1 MKHSF
6 KFTFAVIL
14 SMGVLLT
21 AACCTPPA
29 KNIFHDKT
37 LQLIYTL
44 QNQRNTPALLLFLKN
59 ENPVYRKAAA
69 KAFASVQDP
78 AAVQPLAELFAD
90 AEESIRSAAA
100 YALGQ
105 TANNSAEPIL
115 IKTCQTEKSAAV
127 KQDILEAL
135 GKCGTTEGLAFLT
148 GLNIP
153 PEETNLLTG
162 QAWGLY
168 RFAVRNIISP
178 PGTARAVELINPTKP
193 EKVRFIAANYLSRT
207 RGIDLQEFAAQLLQ
221 AFEKEQNLFTRMNLV
236 SAMGKAVK
244 PEILDCLKALLTQVG
259 HVDYRVKVNALRA
272 LQGFAY
278 QSTRELLL
286 NGVKDENTNV
296 SVAASEFLLASGK
309 GEDAQVYLDTA
320 LNLTHVR
327 HVRTRAAL
335 LAAALK
341 YAARDNKEL
350 RDKISG
356 VIMAAYKKAPDNYA
370 KAYYLGALAG
380 DYVHYAFVQ
389 TETFANKGNIIGST
403 GITAL
408 VEMGRDA
415 IEKKDEKMAAV
426 FAGIFKEAIGTGD
439 TALIGTAAGILREP
453 EMNFKTYFKDVS
465 FFTTALDKCLL
476 PQDIDAYLE
485 LRQTM
490 DFFNGTKT
498 AAEKPPLQNKP
509 IDWQLV
515 TSIDPDRR
523 VKIKTVKGDIV
534 IRVLVNESPG
544 SASNF
549 VQLIKDGFYKE
560 SYIHRVAPNFV
571 IQDGC
576 PRGDGWGSPPYSIG
590 SELGPRYYEEGS
602 VGMAS
607 SGKDT
612 ESSQW
617 FITHSPTPHLDGRY
631 TIFGQ
636 VVSGMEVVHKL
647 EVGDKILGFELK

>member
-21 AACCTPPA
+21 AACCPSSG
-29 KNIFHDKT
+29 KNIFQDKN

-44 QNQRNTPALLLFLKN
+44 QNQRNTAQLLPYLKD
-59 ENPVYRKAAA
+59 ENPVYRKAAVI
-69 KAFASVQDP
+69 AFASVQDP
-78 AAVQPLAELFAD
+78 AAVQSLAELFTD
-90 AEESIRSAAA
+90 TDEGIRSAAA

-105 TANNSAEPIL
+105 TANISAEPIL
-115 IKTCQTEKSAAV
+115 IKTYQAEKSPAV

-135 GKCGTTEGLAFLT
+135 GKCGTFEGLAFLT

-168 RFAVRNIISP
+168 RFAIRNIISQ
-178 PGTARAVELINPTKP
+178 PGTARAIDLINPIVP
-193 EKVRFIAANYLSRT
+193 EKVRFIAVNYLSRT
-207 RGIDLQEFAAQLLQ
+207 RGIDLQEYSSQLLQ

-244 PEILDCLKALLTQVG
+244 PEILDCLKALLTPG
-259 HVDYRVKVNALRA
+259 NIVDYRIKVNALRA

-278 QSTRELLL
+278 PTTRELLL
-286 NGVKDENTNV
+286 KGVKDENTNV
-296 SVAASEFLLASGK
+296 SVTAAEFLQAFGK
-309 GEDAQVYLDTA
+309 AEDAQVYLDTA
-320 LNLTHVR
+320 LDLT

-341 YAARDNKEL
+341 FAAWDNKEL
-350 RDKISG
+350 RQKISG
-356 VIMAAYKKAPDNYA
+356 DIMDAYKKVPDKYA

-380 DYVHYAFVQ
+380 DYAHYAFVQ
-389 TETFANKGNIIGST
+389 AETFANKGNIIGST

-408 VEMGRDA
+408 VEMAR
-415 IEKKDEKMAAV
+415 EVNQQKDEKMMPV
-426 FAGIFKEAIGTGD
+426 FAGIFQEAIGSGD

-453 EMNFKTYFKDVS
+453 GMNFKTYFKDVS
-465 FFTTALDKCLL
+465 FLTTALDKCQL
-476 PQDIDAYLE
+476 PQDIDAFLE
-485 LRQTM
+485 LRQTL

-515 TSIDPDRR
+515 TSIDPDRQ

-534 IRVLVNESPG
+534 IRLLVNESPG

-560 SYIHRVAPNFV
+560 SYIHRVATNFV

-636 VVSGMEVVHKL
+636 VVSGMDVVHKL
-647 EVGDKILGFELK
+647 EVGDKILEFEL

>member
-1 MKHSF
+1 MKLSF
-6 KFTFAVIL
+6 KCLFAVIL

-21 AACCTPPA
+21 AACCPSSE
-29 KNIFHDKT
+29 KNIFQDKN

-44 QNQRNTPALLLFLKN
+44 QNQRNTAQLLPYLKD
-59 ENPVYRKAAA
+59 ENPVYRKAAVT
-69 KAFASVQDP
+69 AFASVQDP

-90 AEESIRSAAA
+90 TDEGIRSAAA

-105 TANNSAEPIL
+105 TGSNTAEPIL
-115 IKTCQTEKSAAV
+115 IKTCQTEKSPAV

-168 RFAVRNIISP
+168 RFATRNIISQ
-178 PGTARAVELINPTKP
+178 PGTARAIELINPTKP
-193 EKVRFIAANYLSRT
+193 EKVRFIAANYLSRA
-207 RGIDLQEFAAQLLQ
+207 RGIDLQEYSSQLLQ

-244 PEILDCLKALLTQVG
+244 PEILDCLKTLLIPG
-259 HVDYRVKVNALRA
+259 GNVDYRVKVNALRA
-272 LQGFAY
+272 LQRFDY

-286 NGVKDENTNV
+286 NNAKDGNANISAT
-296 SVAASEFLLASGK
+296 AAEFLQAYGK
-309 GEDAQVYLDTA
+309 PEDAQIYLETA
-320 LNLTHVR
+320 LGLS
-327 HVRTRAAL
+327 HVRTRAGL

-341 YAARDNKEL
+341 FTAWDNKEL
-350 RDKISG
+350 REKISG
-356 VIMAAYKKAPDNYA
+356 VIMDAYKKTPDKYA

-380 DYVHYAFVQ
+380 DYTHYVFVQ

-408 VEMGRDA
+408 VDMGRGA
-415 IEKKDEKMAAV
+415 VEKKDEKMATV
-426 FAGIFKEAIGTGD
+426 FAGIFQEAIGSGD

-453 EMNFKTYFKDVS
+453 AMNFKTYFKDV
-465 FFTTALDKCLL
+465 FFLTAALDKCHL

-509 IDWQLV
+509 IDWILV
-515 TSIDPDRR
+515 TSIAPDRQ

-534 IRVLVNESPG
+534 IRLLVNESPG

-549 VQLIKDGFYKE
+549 VQLIKDKFYKE
-560 SYIHRVAPNFV
+560 SYIHRVATNFV

-576 PRGDGWGSPPYSIG
+576 PRGDGWGSPPYAIG

-636 VVSGMEVVHKL
+636 VVSGMDVVHKL
-647 EVGDKILGFELK
+647 EVGDKILEFEL

>member
-1 MKHSF
+1 MKLSF

-14 SMGVLLT
+14 SIGVLLT
-21 AACCTPPA
+21 AAACCTPPA
-29 KNIFHDKT
+29 KNIFHNKT
-37 LQLIYTL
+37 LQQIYTL
-44 QNQRNTPALLLFLKN
+44 QNQRNTVQLLPYLKD

-69 KAFASVQDP
+69 NAFASVQDP
-78 AAVQPLAELFAD
+78 AAVLPLAELFAD
-90 AEESIRSAAA
+90 ADEGIRSTAA

-115 IKTCQTEKSAAV
+115 IKTYQAEKSPTV

-168 RFAVRNIISP
+168 RFAVRNIIFP
-178 PGTARAVELINPTKP
+178 PGTARAVELINPTVP

-236 SAMGKAVK
+236 SALGKAVK
-244 PEILDCLKALLTQVG
+244 PEILNCLKSLLTQAG

-296 SVAASEFLLASGK
+296 SVTASEFLSASGK

-320 LNLTHVR
+320 LGLT

-341 YAARDNKEL
+341 FAARDNQEL

-426 FAGIFKEAIGTGD
+426 FAGIFQEAIGTGD

-453 EMNFKTYFKDVS
+453 ALNFKSYFKDIS
-465 FFTTALDKCLL
+465 FFTTALDKCQL

-515 TSIDPDRR
+515 TSIAPDRR

-534 IRVLVNESPG
+534 IRLLVNESPG

-647 EVGDKILGFELK
+647 EVGDKILALEL

>member
-1 MKHSF
+1 MKLSF
-6 KFTFAVIL
+6 KFLFAVIL

-21 AACCTPPA
+21 AACCPQSTR
-29 KNIFHDKT
+29 NIFHDKT

-44 QNQRNTPALLLFLKN
+44 QNQRNTAALLLFLKD
-59 ENPVYRKAAA
+59 ENPVYRKAAVV
-69 KAFASVQDP
+69 AFASVQDP
-78 AAVQPLAELFAD
+78 AAVQPLAELFKDAD
-90 AEESIRSAAA
+90 EGIRSSAA
-100 YALGQ
+100 YSLGQ

-115 IKTCQTEKSAAV
+115 IKTYQTEKSAAV
-127 KQDILEAL
+127 KRDILEAL
-135 GKCGTTEGLAFLT
+135 GKCGTIEGLAFLT

-168 RFAVRNIISP
+168 RFATRNIISQ
-178 PGTARAVELINPTKP
+178 PGTARAVELINPAMP

-207 RGIDLQEFAAQLLQ
+207 RGIDLQEYSSQLLQ

-244 PEILDCLKALLTQVG
+244 PAILDCLKALLTPG
-259 HVDYRVKVNALRA
+259 NNEDYRVKVNALRA
-272 LQGFAY
+272 LQRFDY
-278 QSTRELLL
+278 QTTRELLL
-286 NGVKDENTNV
+286 KGAKDVNANV
-296 SVAASEFLLASGK
+296 SVTAAEFLQTVGK
-309 GEDAQVYLDTA
+309 TEDAQVYLDTA
-320 LNLTHVR
+320 LGLT

-335 LAAALK
+335 LASALK
-341 YAARDNKEL
+341 FAAKDNKEL
-350 RDKISG
+350 REKISG
-356 VIMAAYKKAPDNYA
+356 VITDAYKKAPDRYA

-380 DYVHYAFVQ
+380 DYNYYVFVQ
-389 TETFANKGNIIGST
+389 GETFANKGNIIGST

-408 VEMGRDA
+408 VEMGCGA
-415 IEKKDEKMAAV
+415 IENKDEKMAAV
-426 FAGIFKEAIGTGD
+426 FAGIFREAIGTGD

-453 EMNFKTYFKDVS
+453 GMNFKTYFKDVS
-465 FFTTALDKCLL
+465 FLTAALDKCQL

-515 TSIDPDRR
+515 TSISPDRR
-523 VKIKTVKGDIV
+523 VTIKTVKGDIV
-534 IRVLVNESPG
+534 IRLLVNESPG

-560 SYIHRVAPNFV
+560 SYIHRVATNFV

-617 FITHSPTPHLDGRY
+617 FITHSSTPHLDGRY

-647 EVGDKILGFELK
+647 EVGDKILALEL